1 MAAAVVPVVSNVGTN
16 AQVFKNGEEGLAI
29 NNDEEMLQ
37 ALATLIEDP
46 ELRRT
51 MGLRARG
58 RVEQDYAVE
67 VIGSRLAGII
77 QRQLSQDKNTVQ

>member
-16 AQVFKNGEEGLAI
+16 AQVFKNGEEGLAT

-37 ALATLIEDP
+37 ALTTLIEDP

-51 MGLRARG
+51 MGLRARH

-77 QRQLSQDKNTVQ
+77 QRQLCEDKNIVQ